1 MKHKPIKPQ
10 LYGCLNCSPI
20 PSAKLSKKHKWEIY
34 GEIRLRIDDKTIGDW
49 LHESPTVKSI
59 EKQYREQI
67 DKGKLPDKEGL
78 WTFYGGKFAK
88 ENLIELLQAIVA
100 QVNQSYRFLEQSI
113 NEYNTVNKISEIV
126 DRDLTSLDD
135 PWDMLSQVSKAI
147 LECKSRRGSVAS
159 KQTND
164 KKGG

>member
-1 MKHKPIKPQ
+1 M
-10 LYGCLNCSPI
+10 
-20 PSAKLSKKHKWEIY
+20 SKITWLDGDRFDSYDELLDHLW
-34 GEIRLRIDDKTIGDW
+34 LID
-49 LHESPTVKSI
+49 EC
-59 EKQYREQI
+59 
-67 DKGKLPDKEGL
+67 KLPDKEGL

-164 KKGG
+164 KGGVSIWETN

>member
-20 PSAKLSKKHKWEIY
+20 PSAKLSKKHKREIY

-67 DKGKLPDKEGL
+67 DKGKCV
-78 WTFYGGKFAK
+78 
-88 ENLIELLQAIVA
+88 LLDISNPMHGEV
-100 QVNQSYRFLEQSI
+100 Y
-113 NEYNTVNKISEIV
+113 EYNHEDGNWYLVKQNSGWERGGCVSE
-126 DRDLTSLDD
+126 
-135 PWDMLSQVSKAI
+135 
-147 LECKSRRGSVAS
+147 
-159 KQTND
+159 
-164 KKGG
+164 